1 MKQPTRII
9 GQPRP
14 GFFKMRLVRGGPYVA
29 ARIWQAGE
37 ALKAHINAFPADL
50 DRVWEFGREIG
61 ADEYKR
67 LMGSALVASEP
78 ADLSRMP
85 SPF

>member
-1 MKQPTRII
+1 MNAPRRID
-9 GQPRP
+9 QPRP
-14 GFFKMRLVRGGPYVA
+14 GFFKMRLVRGGPFVA
-29 ARIWQAGE
+29 ARIWQEGD

-50 DRVWEFGREIG
+50 DRVWLFGREIA

-67 LMGSALVASEP
+67 LMGSTLVASDP
-78 ADLSRMP
+78 CDLSRLP